1 MQENSALGRA
11 VAMVQDLRRR
21 CPWDRVQT
29 RETLR
34 PYLVEEVFELDQA
47 LSDNDRPAIRDEVAD
62 LMLHLAWQL
71 VLADE
76 HGEFTAD
83 QIADD
88 LEKKMKR
95 RHPHLFDLGPAEKWE
110 TLKKREGREKREGVL
125 AGLPA
130 ALPGLLLAYR
140 LQERAATVGFDWP
153 DATGPLAKVAE
164 ELDEVEA
171 AVRADMAGEAGKAGK
186 AGKADTIPPT
196 VLSASTAPTAS
207 PTGEPISPPASEAIT
222 DEIGDLLFA
231 VVNLARKLRVQP
243 HTAMDRANRKFR
255 TRFEALEH
263 LAAQRGI
270 DMATAGLERLDGLWV
285 EVKKREK
292 GEGKSV
298 RSEK

>member
-34 PYLVEEVFELDQA
+34 PYLIEEVFELDQA
-47 LSDNDRPAIRDEVAD
+47 LSENDPAAIRDEVAD
-62 LMLHLAWQL
+62 LLLHLAWQL

-76 HGEFTAD
+76 HDEFTAD

-95 RHPHLFDLGPAEKWE
+95 RHPHLFDLGPPTKWGA
-110 TLKKREGREKREGVL
+110 LKRRENPNGVF
-125 AGLPA
+125 AGLPS

-140 LQERAATVGFDWP
+140 LQERAATIGFDWP
-153 DATGPLAKVAE
+153 DATGPMEKVRE
-164 ELDEVEA
+164 ELGEVA
-171 AVRADMAGEAGKAGK
+171 AAIRADG
-186 AGKADTIPPT
+186 ADRRTGGP
-196 VLSASTAPTAS
+196 AD
-207 PTGEPISPPASEAIT
+207 GEPVSPPASDEII

-231 VVNLARKLRVQP
+231 VVNLARKLHVQP

-255 TRFEALEH
+255 ARFEAVER
-263 LAAQRGI
+263 LATQRGI
-270 DMATAGLERLDGLWV
+270 DMATAGLETLDGLWE
-285 EVKKREK
+285 EVKREK
-292 GEGKSV
+292 GK
-298 RSEK
+298 R

>member
-1 MQENSALGRA
+1 
-11 VAMVQDLRRR
+11 MVQDLRRR

-34 PYLVEEVFELDQA
+34 PYLIEEVFELDQA
-47 LSDNDRPAIRDEVAD
+47 LSDNDRAAIRDEVAD
-62 LMLHLAWQL
+62 LLLHLAWQL

-76 HGEFTAD
+76 HDEFTAD

-95 RHPHLFDLGPAEKWE
+95 RHPHLFDLGPPTNWGA
-110 TLKKREGREKREGVL
+110 LKRRENPNGVL
-125 AGLPA
+125 AGLPS

-164 ELDEVEA
+164 ELGEVEQA
-171 AVRADMAGEAGKAGK
+171 IKASRTDKTDAK
-186 AGKADTIPPT
+186 ASFAPP
-196 VLSASTAPTAS
+196 ASSVPTAL
-207 PTGEPISPPASEAIT
+207 TGEPVNPPASDEIT

-243 HTAMDRANRKFR
+243 HSALDRANRKFR
-255 TRFEALEH
+255 ARFEAVER

-270 DMATAGLERLDGLWV
+270 DMSTAGLEKLDELWE
-285 EVKKREK
+285 EVKR
-292 GEGKSV
+292 G
-298 RSEK
+298 

>member
-47 LSDNDRPAIRDEVAD
+47 LSDNDPAAIRDEVAD
-62 LMLHLAWQL
+62 LLLHLAWQL

-95 RHPHLFDLGPAEKWE
+95 RHPHLFDLGPPTNWGA
-110 TLKKREGREKREGVL
+110 LKRRENPNGVL
-125 AGLPA
+125 AGLPS

-153 DATGPLAKVAE
+153 DASGPLAKVKE
-164 ELDEVEA
+164 EIEEVEA
-171 AVRADMAGEAGKAGK
+171 AVGADRRTQKDGP
-186 AGKADTIPPT
+186 ADNSE
-196 VLSASTAPTAS
+196 SAER
-207 PTGEPISPPASEAIT
+207 TGEPVGPPAPDAVV

-243 HTAMDRANRKFR
+243 HTALDRANRKFR
-255 TRFEALEH
+255 TRFEALER

-270 DMATAGLERLDGLWV
+270 DMATAGLERLDEMWE

-292 GEGKSV
+292 
-298 RSEK
+298 

>member
-1 MQENSALGRA
+1 
-11 VAMVQDLRRR
+11 MVQDLRRR

-47 LSDNDRPAIRDEVAD
+47 LSDNDRAAIRDEVAD
-62 LMLHLAWQL
+62 LLLHLAWQL

-76 HGEFTAD
+76 HDEFTAD

-95 RHPHLFDLGPAEKWE
+95 RHPHLFDLGPPTNWGA
-110 TLKKREGREKREGVL
+110 LKRRENPNGVL
-125 AGLPA
+125 AGLPS

-140 LQERAATVGFDWP
+140 LQERAATIGFDWP
-153 DATGPLAKVAE
+153 DAAGPMVKVRE
-164 ELDEVEA
+164 ELEEVEA
-171 AVRADMAGEAGKAGK
+171 AVGAD
-186 AGKADTIPPT
+186 KADGADRAIKTDRET
-196 VLSASTAPTAS
+196 
-207 PTGEPISPPASEAIT
+207 TGEPVGSPPSDEII

-243 HTAMDRANRKFR
+243 HTALDRANRKFR
-255 TRFEALEH
+255 ARFEALER

-270 DMATAGLERLDGLWV
+270 DMATAGLEMLDGLWE
-285 EVKKREK
+285 EVKRER
-292 GEGKSV
+292 G
-298 RSEK
+298 